1 MLVFKNWNLKMED
14 LAMKKMITMLA
25 LNLIFFGFISFGF
38 ASGLSIRLFDNSEIE
53 VEMNSQI
60 LKNASSYTIS
70 NLDAGYHFLKVFR
83 IRYNNQNGMTTR
95 KLFFS
100 RSIYISS
107 NTFLETMIDRNKN
120 LVILSET
127 STNSHNSGNSN
138 NYHGG
143 NNNGYYGG
151 NNNGGTYGTHYGS
164 SHGNQY
170 GGNYGGSYGNNY
182 GGGYGNSYG
191 NSNGNYCYSMGDYEF
206 NMLKNTIENQSF
218 DSSKLETAKSAL
230 YKNKIT
236 SRQVLELVKMLTFES
251 SKLELAKF
259 AYDRTVDQGNY
270 FVVNNAFTFS
280 SSIDELNRYIRG
292 Q

>member
-1 MLVFKNWNLKMED
+1 MED
-14 LAMKKMITMLA
+14 LAMKKMITILA
-25 LNLIFFGFISFGF
+25 LNLMLFGFISFGY

-70 NLDAGYHFLKVFR
+70 NLDAGYHFLK
-83 IRYNNQNGMTTR
+83 IYKIQYNGNHGHSSR
-95 KLFFS
+95 LLFFS
-100 RSIYISS
+100 RSIYISP

-127 STNSHNSGNSN
+127 STNFYNNGNSN
-138 NYHGG
+138 YNHG

-151 NNNGGTYGTHYGS
+151 NNNSGSYGNHYGS
-164 SHGNQY
+164 SHGNNH
-170 GGNYGGSYGNNY
+170 GGNHGSGYGNN
-182 GGGYGNSYG
+182 
-191 NSNGNYCYSMGDYEF
+191 CYSMGDYEF
-206 NMLKNTIENQSF
+206 SILKNTIENLSF

-270 FVVNNAFTFS
+270 FVVNNAFTFL